1 MTTAAAA
8 GIPGWTPRPVAA
20 YLLHGVEDGVDE
32 PRLVF
37 AHNLTCLISIGA
49 FSSFCLLFLALDY
62 KALWPPALSCFAAA
76 AAQLFSPLIYKRA
89 PVAAYVWLAIC
100 VFGALGAN
108 SWMTGA
114 GSGIF
119 LFMFSVPAL
128 MMLAMELRYP
138 RIVLA
143 ATVVAAVITFYVMM
157 FAPQPA
163 SFITLTPF
171 AEGVLLVNAV
181 FGFMAMLIFFIYYAL
196 RRMLAAEA
204 AIQAEYG
211 RSERLLE
218 NLLPGKIA
226 ERLKDAP
233 DRVIADSMGQVSIV
247 FADIVDFTPRA
258 ASLPPAELVGF
269 LNRVFTAFDKETE
282 ARGLEKIKTIGD
294 AYMVAAGMPEAR
306 PDHAAAAA
314 DMALAMLVVA
324 EQLTKE
330 TGEDISIRI
339 GLHTG
344 PAVAGVIG
352 VRKFFYDVW
361 GVTVNTASRMESHGE
376 PGRIQVTAE
385 TKEALGDAYLF
396 APRGPIDIKG
406 KGLIETWWLTGRA
419 E

>member
-89 PVAAYVWLAIC
+89 PVAAYVWFAIC

-294 AYMVAAGMPEAR
+294 AYMLAGGAPSAQ
-306 PDHAAAAA
+306 PDHAVRVA
-314 DMALAMLVVA
+314 DFAL
-324 EQLTKE
+324 E
-330 TGEDISIRI
+330 
-339 GLHTG
+339 LHRRLSLRPGSLQMRVGIATG
-344 PAVAGVIG
+344 PAVGGVIG
-352 VRKFFYDVW
+352 ENKFFYDVW
-361 GVTVNTASRMESHGE
+361 GETVNLAARLEQASG
-376 PGRIQVTAE
+376 PGQTLVSSE
-385 TKEALGDAYLF
+385 TKALLPDRYAADPAVISLKGFDEVEAY
-396 APRGPIDIKG
+396 
-406 KGLIETWWLTGRA
+406 WLTGRS
-419 E
+419 